1 MSASKPY
8 FKSLGVH
15 AKELPMLYGS
25 AKLARRVVAAGWLK
39 PVVAA
44 HRCVIYDRIDVEA
57 VWNRIKKGEQPPRLR
72 RGE

>member
-1 MSASKPY
+1 
-8 FKSLGVH
+8 
-15 AKELPMLYGS
+15 MLYGS